1 MPSVAKRF
9 LKTKSMPATD
19 TLTRFLFESA
29 PVRGEL
35 VSLDATWQEVLK
47 HADYPAPLQTLLGE
61 LMAAAALLGA
71 ILKFDGSMILQ
82 MQGSGAVKLVVV
94 EATSDRTL
102 RATAKWEGEVP
113 VGSLDVLLGEGR
125 FVITLDQSAS
135 GKQNYQGIVPLVGA
149 SVAEALTHY
158 MESSEQLDTQIRL
171 AADSQ
176 RAAGMLIQKLPGV
189 DAADADAW
197 NRAAHLA
204 ATLRSAELLTLP
216 AGTILQR
223 LFHEE
228 DIRVFEGEPVSFRC
242 TCSRERVG
250 EMLKMLGRDEV
261 ESVLAERGGI
271 DVRCEFCN
279 RQYRFDPVDA
289 AQLFAHGT
297 SVPVPP
303 GKH

>member
-1 MPSVAKRF
+1 MS
-9 LKTKSMPATD
+9 TTD

-61 LMAAAALLGA
+61 LMAAAALLSA

-102 RATAKWEGEVP
+102 RATAKWEGDVP
-113 VGSLDVLLGEGR
+113 AGSLDVLLGDGR

-135 GKQNYQGIVPLVGA
+135 GQQNYQGIVPLVGE
-149 SVAEALTHY
+149 SVTEALAHY
-158 MESSEQLDTQIRL
+158 MESSEQLDTRIHL
-171 AADSQ
+171 AANPR
-176 RAAGMLIQKLPGV
+176 RASGMLIQRLPEAEAG
-189 DAADADAW
+189 DADAW
-197 NRAAHLA
+197 NRAGHLA
-204 ATLRSAELLTLP
+204 ATLKREELLGLS
-216 AGTILQR
+216 ADAILQR
-223 LFHEE
+223 LFYEE

-250 EMLKMLGRDEV
+250 EMLRMLGREEV
-261 ESVLAERGGI
+261 ESVLAERGEI
-271 DVRCEFCN
+271 EVRCEFCN

-289 AQLFAHGT
+289 AQLFVQGT
-297 SVPVPP
+297 NVPVPP
-303 GKH
+303 GTH